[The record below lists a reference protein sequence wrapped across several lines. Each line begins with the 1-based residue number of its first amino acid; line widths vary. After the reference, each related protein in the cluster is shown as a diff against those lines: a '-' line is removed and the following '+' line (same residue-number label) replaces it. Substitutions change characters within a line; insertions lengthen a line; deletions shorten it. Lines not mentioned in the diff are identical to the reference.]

1 MKYYAV
7 TNDPTELMHYGIKGM
22 KWGVIRTDA
31 QLGHPSKPKKPRSAA
46 YKKAESKLGKMM
58 KSGIK
63 KAEAHWPDS
72 KELKAYKKEINRER
86 RAYKK
91 AEKRFEKH
99 LQLAREG
106 RLKYKGISDSEV
118 GRITDRLALERQARS
133 ISGAEKPSFGRRL
146 RESIGEGVI
155 KGVGV
160 GTTSYIDA
168 RMKSRGQTTAQIK
181 ADKRLDKYYSRD
193 DVQYQKARRAQAE
206 EYYRVANEE
215 GINPANYHSAAKR
228 RQYLQEVK
236 ARNKENAYQAEIRK
250 TYDQQGARSKALADA
265 AQGKLDFNKH
275 TGLYEYNQ
283 YDFDPTS
290 YNAAAERSRIE
301 ARSRKEQERQ
311 RRIEYQKASKRIED
325 AQRAEERRRK
335 LEYKQAAKRIEEAQR
350 AEERRRE
357 QARIA
362 AQARADAAE
371 RERYRQNI
379 ADWSFDISYGSDVAY
394 GHSTRDRR
402 RRSRRG
408 YH

>member
-7 TNDPTELMHYGIKGM
+7 TNDPAELMHYGIKGM

-63 KAEAHWPDS
+63 KAEAHWQEHNSPEN
-72 KELKAYKKEINRER
+72 KAFRAYKKDVNRER
-86 RAYKK
+86 RAYKR

-99 LQLAREG
+99 LQKAREG
-106 RLKYKGISDSEV
+106 RLRYKGISDSEI
-118 GRITDRLALERQARS
+118 GRITDRLALERQSRS
-133 ISGAEKPSFGRRL
+133 LSGAEKPKFATRL
-146 RESIGEGVI
+146 KEAVGEGVL
-155 KGVGV
+155 K

-168 RMKSRGQTTAQIK
+168 RMKGRGQTTAQIK

-193 DVQYQKARRAQAE
+193 DVQYRKAQRAQAE

-215 GINPANYHSAAKR
+215 GVNPLDYRSAAKR
-228 RQYLQEVK
+228 RQFMNEVK

-250 TYDQQGARSKALADA
+250 TYDTQGARSKALADA
-265 AQGKLDFNKH
+265 AQGKLDFNTH
-275 TGLYEYNQ
+275 AGLYEYNTER
-283 YDFDPTS
+283 FDPEAS
-290 YNAAAERSRIE
+290 REAARDVTRMNERVARERKQQARIAERT
-301 ARSRKEQERQ
+301 RKEQERQ
-311 RRIEYQKASKRIED
+311 RRIEYQRAS
-325 AQRAEERRRK
+325 
-335 LEYKQAAKRIEEAQR
+335 KRIEEAQR
-350 AEERRRE
+350 AEERRQQ

-371 RERYRQNI
+371 RARYRQ
-379 ADWSFDISYGSDVAY
+379 AMSDWSSGIDSGSDVVY